1 VTAPSSGKAQGK
13 SRQSL
18 ILIAVVVVVSAA
30 AVGVYIWRS
39 LRDVDIGVNGY
50 IALSLGVI
58 GTAALGA
65 GLMALL
71 FYSHSHGYDD
81 EAGGTTTPEDEA
93 QD

>member
-1 VTAPSSGKAQGK
+1 VTAPSSGKTQGK

-18 ILIAVVVVVSAA
+18 ILIAVVLVVSAA
-30 AVGVYIWRS
+30 AVGVYVWRS
-39 LRDVDIGVNGY
+39 LRGLDIGANGY

-71 FYSHSHGYDD
+71 FYSNSHGYDD
-81 EAGGTTTPEDEA
+81 AAGGNRTPDNEA
-93 QD
+93 